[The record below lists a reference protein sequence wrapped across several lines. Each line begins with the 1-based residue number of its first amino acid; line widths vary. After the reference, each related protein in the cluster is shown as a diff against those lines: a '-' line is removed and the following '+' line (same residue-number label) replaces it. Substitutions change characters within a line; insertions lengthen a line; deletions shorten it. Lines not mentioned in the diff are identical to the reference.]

1 MKNNVSQFSFIIEK
15 QVIKKAQKGDMPSH
29 EFIYRSFSDAVYH
42 LAFSITNNVHVAEDI
57 LQNTFINVLNKVHN
71 YRFKAPFGMWLRKIT
86 VNQTLMYI
94 RSNTSKE
101 NSHTTITDNIV
112 ELRNDFNNNPG
123 HSIEIEKSNVQLDL
137 KYLLSQLPLH
147 TRTVLWLKEV
157 EGYTHSEIA
166 KMMNKTESYSKS
178 LVARTYETLRNRHSQ
193 NKNKKTTHLER
204 S

>member
-1 MKNNVSQFSFIIEK
+1 MKKNKSQFSLAIRK
-15 QVIKKAQKGDMPSH
+15 QLIKKAQKGDMLSH

-42 LAFSITNNVHVAEDI
+42 LALSITNNVQVAEDI

-94 RSNTSKE
+94 RANSPKE
-101 NSHTTITDNIV
+101 KIHKTVTDNII
-112 ELRNDFNNNPG
+112 ELKNAGN
-123 HSIEIEKSNVQLDL
+123 SIEIEQSNVQLDL
-137 KYLLSQLPLH
+137 KYLLSQLPLQ

-166 KMMNKTESYSKS
+166 KIMGKTESYSKS
-178 LVARTYETLRNRHSQ
+178 LVARTYETLRKRHSQ
-193 NKNKKTTHLER
+193 NNKHKTTDLEQ